1 MFKNAYQEG
10 FLTIFYSIGSKPLE
24 IWRNQVKNGHLKR
37 IVDEDIKSMALEI
50 MGTNVSTTFISA
62 PRDPKISLAIKLPF
76 LVLLLK
82 NMRKLFT
89 FEVQILDDQ
98 KFLRRFRMSNYESK
112 TRVKTFCMSMP
123 MGLSPGWN
131 QIHLNLA
138 DFTRRAYGTNYIETV
153 RVQIHANVRVRRI
166 YFTNK
171 LHPEEELPNEY
182 KIMMTKDKKPDPK
195 KTPIPKARPP
205 TPEMHSNSAP
215 AIPVGSSV
223 TDEAIQ

>member
-1 MFKNAYQEG
+1 MFRNSYQEG
-10 FLTIFYSIGSKPLE
+10 FLTIFYSIGSKPLA
-24 IWRNQVKNGHLKR
+24 IWRQEIKNGHMKR

-50 MGTNVSTTFISA
+50 MGTNVSTTFVAA
-62 PRDPKISLAIKLPF
+62 PRDPKMSLAIKLPF

-98 KFLRRFRMSNYESK
+98 KFLRRFRISNYESK

-153 RVQIHANVRVRRI
+153 RVQIHANIRIRRI
-166 YFTNK
+166 YFTDK
-171 LHPEEELPNEY
+171 LYAEEDLPNEY
-182 KIMMTKDKKPDPK
+182 KIMMFKDKKVDPK
-195 KTPIPKARPP
+195 KAPPPKARPP
-205 TPEMHSNSAP
+205 SPETSSN
-215 AIPVGSSV
+215 PVPV
-223 TDEAIQ
+223 NNTVFVEASN